1 MEFNKIVI
9 LIVII
14 TICFSF
20 ALNSIFFGWEA
31 TRRSAD
37 DVAKINQSNT
47 YQQENVV
54 EKVQSCIDGG
64 GIPDY
69 YQGEFQDCKKN
80 N

>member
-14 TICFSF
+14 TLCLSF

-37 DVAKINQSNT
+37 DVVKINHSLRHIE
-47 YQQENVV
+47 ENVA
-54 EKVQSCIDGG
+54 EKIQSCIDGG

-69 YQGEFQDCKKN
+69 YQGKFQDCKKN

>member
-1 MEFNKIVI
+1 MRETII
-9 LIVII
+9 LIVVI
-14 TICFSF
+14 TLCFSF
-20 ALNSIFFGWEA
+20 ALNSLLFVWET

-37 DVAKINQSNT
+37 DVAKIIQSRKRA
-47 YQQENVV
+47 QQDYSE
-54 EKVQSCIDGG
+54 EIQSCINGG